1 MVYLYNITTNRQ
13 KEALDLKEKKVSV
26 HRRIWKEE
34 REAEY
39 DVIIIEIM
47 LRKLFLSRT
56 SQWLTILGMITNFNI
71 YFLLL
76 SFLLF
81 IFWTNVFYWI
91 IICIYLYMDINLH
104 FIIYLQCLGSG

>member
-56 SQWLTILGMITNFNI
+56 SQ
-71 YFLLL
+71 
-76 SFLLF
+76 
-81 IFWTNVFYWI
+81 
-91 IICIYLYMDINLH
+91 
-104 FIIYLQCLGSG
+104 